1 MQKVFKKST
10 FQALPS
16 VLFFL
21 RNEAQLSEK
30 YQRRRPGWC
39 KEKYYIKIQKYRK
52 VPLTVS
58 WLVHMSSARRGSC
71 ATNPHSFC
79 NQPFSNHSDHLQPL
93 FWNMYIL
100 LFNKCRVVEKVAPEF
115 KKESKTQVRRIV
127 NLLFSKHPSL
137 FIFPDLFLGKPSKL
151 SI

>member
-30 YQRRRPGWC
+30 YRRRRPGWC
-39 KEKYYIKIQKYRK
+39 ISLLPGKEKYCIKIPRYRRVIKKSTRDSVLAVHQPRRKGKEKYYIKMQEYRK
-52 VPLTVS
+52 VLLTVS

-93 FWNMYIL
+93 FRNMYIL
-100 LFNKCRVVEKVAPEF
+100 
-115 KKESKTQVRRIV
+115 
-127 NLLFSKHPSL
+127 
-137 FIFPDLFLGKPSKL
+137 
-151 SI
+151 